1 MKKLFA
7 ILLSLILILGLVA
20 CAPADEK
27 KPEESKTEKQDT
39 VEKETEK
46 ETEKESEEPEAKD
59 SEVAESESEAAEP
72 SEEKKADSEKAPEAE
87 ENKPATGKP
96 IDKKDLKIGF
106 IHISDPSDMGYTYN
120 HDKGTQKM
128 IADLGLDKSQVIS
141 KFNVPEG
148 SEAETAAR
156 ELVEQGCQ
164 IIFATSFGF
173 EDYVLNVAKEYPE
186 VEFCHA
192 TGFKAKQAK
201 EDGINNFHNY
211 FGEIYQARYLS
222 GIVAGLKTKTN
233 KLGYVCAMPFA
244 ECISGFDSFYLGA
257 KSVNPDVTMMVMYTM
272 SWNDPTKEAQVA
284 QALIDKGCDVI
295 GQHCDSTAPATKAE
309 AAGVFHVGYNS
320 DMRDA
325 APKASMTSAV
335 WDWSVYLKYA
345 VTQVMEGKG
354 IATDWS
360 KGLADGV
367 VDISPL
373 NDEIV
378 ADGTAEAVEAAREK
392 ILKGDWDVFTG
403 PLKDVDGNV
412 VVEEGVTF
420 KEPQS
425 APSFDKVLEGIEI
438 VE

>member
-1 MKKLFA
+1 
-7 ILLSLILILGLVA
+7 
-20 CAPADEK
+20 
-27 KPEESKTEKQDT
+27 
-39 VEKETEK
+39 
-46 ETEKESEEPEAKD
+46 
-59 SEVAESESEAAEP
+59 
-72 SEEKKADSEKAPEAE
+72 
-87 ENKPATGKP
+87 
-96 IDKKDLKIGF
+96 
-106 IHISDPSDMGYTYN
+106 
-120 HDKGTQKM
+120 
-128 IADLGLDKSQVIS
+128 
-141 KFNVPEG
+141 
-148 SEAETAAR
+148 
-156 ELVEQGCQ
+156 
-164 IIFATSFGF
+164 
-173 EDYVLNVAKEYPE
+173 
-186 VEFCHA
+186 
-192 TGFKAKQAK
+192 
-201 EDGINNFHNY
+201 
-211 FGEIYQARYLS
+211 
-222 GIVAGLKTKTN
+222 
-233 KLGYVCAMPFA
+233 
-244 ECISGFDSFYLGA
+244 
-257 KSVNPDVTMMVMYTM
+257 MMVMYTM